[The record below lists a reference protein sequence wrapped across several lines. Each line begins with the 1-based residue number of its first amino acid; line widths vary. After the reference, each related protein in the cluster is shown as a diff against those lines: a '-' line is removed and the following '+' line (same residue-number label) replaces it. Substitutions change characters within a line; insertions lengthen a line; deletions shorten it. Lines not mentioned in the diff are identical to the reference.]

1 MIEHISS
8 KLWGDYMKSIKMHP
22 RYIPIFIEMSG
33 VDLMYLLKKVGN
45 FLKELWI
52 NDESTNEFGFRSQ

>member
-1 MIEHISS
+1 
-8 KLWGDYMKSIKMHP
+8 MKSTKIHP
-22 RYIPIFIEMSG
+22 RYIPIFSEMSG

-52 NDESTNEFGFRSQ
+52 NDESTNEFGFRSK

>member
-1 MIEHISS
+1 
-8 KLWGDYMKSIKMHP
+8 MKTTKIHQI
-22 RYIPIFIEMSG
+22 YIPIFIEMSG

-52 NDESTNEFGFRSQ
+52 DDESTNEFGFRSK

>member
-1 MIEHISS
+1 M
-8 KLWGDYMKSIKMHP
+8 LP

-52 NDESTNEFGFRSQ
+52 NDESIDELEFRSQ